1 MDESMTSVNSSL
13 SEEDLDSSVASN
25 QSEQKRQPLKPKN
38 SKVDPLRSKKSVQTG
53 RVTKPTATKKKKSV
67 LGGKG
72 VSHAIKKP
80 SKKLIQKKIKQ
91 REERLK
97 RERVARMKEVR
108 KEASRSIIKSATAE
122 FGKSFFEDLVDD
134 DKASNKKSQEVG
146 QDLHPKAKRQRQ

>member
-1 MDESMTSVNSSL
+1 MYFCVC
-13 SEEDLDSSVASN
+13 
-25 QSEQKRQPLKPKN
+25 

-53 RVTKPTATKKKKSV
+53 RVSKPTTTKKKKSV

-122 FGKSFFEDLVDD
+122 FKKSFFEDLVDD
-134 DKASNKKSQEVG
+134 DKASNKKARRSG
-146 QDLHPKAKRQRQ
+146 KISIPR